1 MLIRFCVAI
10 DIVEAAESSA
20 GLGFDFLRFV
30 FRGVVFAGIAFPG
43 RWRVR
48 LLCSLTLTLSLPR
61 FVPDLQL
68 PLHAQGPESLRGLVN
83 QS

>member
-1 MLIRFCVAI
+1 MAARSPSRTAPETDATTTMLIRFCVAI

-43 RWRVR
+43 DGGSG
-48 LLCSLTLTLSLPR
+48 CS
-61 FVPDLQL
+61 
-68 PLHAQGPESLRGLVN
+68 AA
-83 QS
+83 